1 MNTKQTAIA
10 GLMVLGLSACGTM
23 EIDEVRTVEPAGA
36 DFNKALTREYQ
47 ELSRFE
53 ADEMFDWI
61 DAAEYARKGLAAAR
75 GEAVPPFELKDWNL
89 PADKVDELADAR
101 ATLMDLFAKG
111 ARERLPA
118 AAADAQGKF
127 DCWVEQ
133 QEENHQFD
141 HIAACREAFYAAI
154 DILKEEDTGGDTMGT
169 VLPPKFHV
177 IFFEW
182 DSDELDRVGYKVL
195 DNAVAA
201 INAHNSSATIVGH
214 ADSSGSKA
222 YNDKLSE
229 RRSMNVRQAIIDE
242 GIAAGKLTATHR
254 GEADLAVPTDDGV
267 KMRANRRATII
278 ID

>member
-1 MNTKQTAIA
+1 MKTKQTALA
-10 GLMVLGLSACGTM
+10 GLLVLGLSACGTM
-23 EIDEVRTVEPAGA
+23 EIEEVRTVEPAGA

-53 ADEMFDWI
+53 ADEMFDFI

-75 GEAVPPFELKDWNL
+75 GEAVLPFELKDWNL
-89 PADKVDELADAR
+89 PEDKIGELAEAR
-101 ATLMDLFAKG
+101 ATLMDLFDKG

-154 DILKEEDTGGDTMGT
+154 DILKEE
-169 VLPPKFHV
+169 PEAASPAKAPSKFYV
-177 IFFEW
+177 MFFGW
-182 DSDELDRVGYKVL
+182 DEDELDRAGYRVL
-195 DNAVAA
+195 DTVLEAL
-201 INAHNSSATIVGH
+201 AHYKTDATIVGH
-214 ADSSGSKA
+214 ADTSGSKA

-229 RRSMNVRQAIIDE
+229 RRALNVREALVGD
-242 GIAAGKLTATHR
+242 GVDAGRLTTTHR

-267 KMRANRRATII
+267 KMRANRRATVI